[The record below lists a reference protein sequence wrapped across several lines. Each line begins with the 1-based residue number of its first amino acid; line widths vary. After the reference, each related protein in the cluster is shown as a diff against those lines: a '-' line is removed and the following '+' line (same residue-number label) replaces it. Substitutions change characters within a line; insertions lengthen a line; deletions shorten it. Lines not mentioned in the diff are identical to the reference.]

1 MRTEDIRTHQDV
13 MGRFDTAVRQ
23 CLEREL
29 GVSLEDNQWV
39 QATLPVP
46 LGGLE
51 LRSVVVHSPEA
62 YIASLGASADII
74 EEVVGRRVEMKT
86 KVEELV
92 GLVNVLSGNGEL
104 TPETS
109 LVTTQKM
116 ISHSIDQHQAKV
128 FQDTLQDEV
137 DGDQEFDT

>member
-104 TPETS
+104 TPEAS
-109 LVTTQKM
+109 LDLPSLREAVGA
-116 ISHSIDQHQAKV
+116 S
-128 FQDTLQDEV
+128 
-137 DGDQEFDT
+137 